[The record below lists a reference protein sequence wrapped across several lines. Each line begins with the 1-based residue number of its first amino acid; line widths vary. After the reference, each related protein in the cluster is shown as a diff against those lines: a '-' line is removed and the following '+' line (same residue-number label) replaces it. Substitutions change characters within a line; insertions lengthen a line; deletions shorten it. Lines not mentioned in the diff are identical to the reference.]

1 MVDASPTLP
10 AQALDQL
17 RRSFDGDVITP
28 ADRSY
33 DDARRL
39 WNALHDRRPAAIVRP
54 RNAAEVATAIRFGRD
69 HDLEITVRSGG
80 HSLAGL
86 TGPNGSLVVDLSA
99 RRGVDVDPRRR
110 TARANGGALL

>member
-1 MVDASPTLP
+1 MIDASPALAAP
-10 AQALDQL
+10 ALDQL
-17 RRSFDGDVITP
+17 RRSLRGDVITP
-28 ADRSY
+28 ADGSY

-54 RNAAEVATAIRFGRD
+54 RDASEVATAIGFGRD

-86 TGPNGSLVVDLSA
+86 TGRAGGLVVDLSVM
-99 RRGVDVDPRRR
+99 RGVAVDP
-110 TARANGGALL
+110 